1 MGFMQQFQ
9 PNQQQVGLGAQ
20 MSTLRQIM
28 QGDHSAAINNLMQTN
43 PNFAQFVAQHRG
55 QSIQEAFKSYG
66 YDLNDVLSLI
76 NLNS

>member
-1 MGFMQQFQ
+1 
-9 PNQQQVGLGAQ
+9 

-28 QGDHSAAINNLMQTN
+28 QGDHSAVLNNLMQTN
-43 PNFAQFVAQHRG
+43 PNFAQFVEQHRG
-55 QSIQEAFKSYG
+55 QQIQEAFRSYG